1 MISAR
6 SPERASLEFRVTDDG
21 GEAHKDAATA
31 RESKSGA
38 QAASL
43 LVQLFSAR
51 QHRPYHSVC
60 SGGAAAP
67 PERPLSV
74 RVLSGLCTGG
84 STTLAEGCFFDLIDV
99 NNRESSATS

>member
-1 MISAR
+1 MISAW

-60 SGGAAAP
+60 SEGAAAP
-67 PERPLSV
+67 PERPL
-74 RVLSGLCTGG
+74 CT
-84 STTLAEGCFFDLIDV
+84 SAEWSLHRRLDDPC
-99 NNRESSATS
+99 

>member
-1 MISAR
+1 MLSAR

-43 LVQLFSAR
+43 LVQLFSPASIVR
-51 QHRPYHSVC
+51 TTRCVREGQLPLPS
-60 SGGAAAP
+60 A
-67 PERPLSV
+67 LSV

>member
-1 MISAR
+1 MISAW

-67 PERPLSV
+67 PERPLC
-74 RVLSGLCTGG
+74 RVLGGLCKGG
-84 STTLAEGCFFDLIDV
+84 STTIAEVCFFDLTGANDRTA
-99 NNRESSATS
+99 NATS